1 MFYKVYQ
8 NLSCMHICMYAC
20 VHVCIYEQKDEL
32 FLGLWCSGKNPINY
46 RILPKWWKTP
56 EYSNENEYSIR
67 AEMIISIFCLH
78 FFRGR
83 PGDFLCSAWRR
94 WCNIMAQG
102 GQLWPQT
109 YKNWKGK
116 HKKSSNKTQKMK
128 DSCGSIWKLSHAR
141 HHRPSAPKTD
151 QISDKVQLLGIKYQT
166 AIFRNWRQIE
176 MK

>member
-1 MFYKVYQ
+1 
-8 NLSCMHICMYAC
+8 MHVCMYAYMNIRTSC
-20 VHVCIYEQKDEL
+20 FRDSDLVVE
-32 FLGLWCSGKNPINY
+32 FLSITVFCQIWLKS
-46 RILPKWWKTP
+46 P

-128 DSCGSIWKLSHAR
+128 DSCGSIWKLSHAG
-141 HHRPSAPKTD
+141 HHRPSAPKTG